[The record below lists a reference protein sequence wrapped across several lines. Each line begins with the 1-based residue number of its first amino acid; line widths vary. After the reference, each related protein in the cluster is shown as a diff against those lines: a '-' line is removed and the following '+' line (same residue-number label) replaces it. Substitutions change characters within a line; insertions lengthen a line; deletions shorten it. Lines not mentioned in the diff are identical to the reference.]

1 MKIGVLILI
10 AIAIDSCTGCNPI
23 EPTTYEPEIEQES
36 ELMLIHP
43 VRQTYADMDT
53 EITLLLNEGA

>member
-10 AIAIDSCTGCNPI
+10 AISIDSCTGCNPI
-23 EPTTYEPEIEQES
+23 EPTTYEPDIEQES

-43 VRQTYADMDT
+43 VRQTYTNMAS
-53 EITLLLNEGA
+53 EITLLLNKGV